1 MKLRSF
7 LSLFLLLTVADLTVG
22 ALPAAAQIREVS
34 NRKLRRETRKA
45 ARQAHRAAK
54 RTGREDASLQPYLD
68 MSVYNMK
75 PGESGRK
82 TVKTTDGRAN
92 YQFNKNGEAMV
103 TDAPELTP
111 KRLKRK
117 K

>member
-7 LSLFLLLTVADLTVG
+7 CLLLLGLTLADLTVTTV
-22 ALPAAAQIREVS
+22 PAMAQIREVS

-45 ARQAHRAAK
+45 ARQAHRAA
-54 RTGREDASLQPYLD
+54 RRAGREDPSLQPYLD